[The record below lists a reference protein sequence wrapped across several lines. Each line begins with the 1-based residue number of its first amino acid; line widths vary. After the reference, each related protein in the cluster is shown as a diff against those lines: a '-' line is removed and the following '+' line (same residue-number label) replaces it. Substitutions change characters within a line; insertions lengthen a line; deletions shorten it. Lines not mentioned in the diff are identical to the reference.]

1 MKLRNMVLVL
11 LSGAFFIG
19 CTPTPNTTLST
30 AAIKKNILGTWHSKS
45 VHRTRDAV
53 RIKSRAT
60 DTFYRNGTLV
70 STEYLTYVNRKG
82 RILGK
87 MRYKRY
93 FTWKVRGNEITM
105 TFRSCSSRILKRPRS
120 TKVAFVA
127 DVLKV
132 ACKYANTLS
141 KTKATSKKIRY
152 ISRHKLI
159 AGKKTLHR

>member
-1 MKLRNMVLVL
+1 MKLRNMVLIL

-19 CTPTPNTTLST
+19 CTPTPSTTLST

-45 VHRTRDAV
+45 VHRTSDAV

-82 RILGK
+82 RVLGK

-93 FTWKVRGNEITM
+93 FTWRVHGNTISTS
-105 TFRSCSSRILKRPRS
+105 FRRCTTRVLKRARN
-120 TKVAFVA
+120 TKVEFVS
-127 DVLKV
+127 DVLKM
-132 ACKYANTLS
+132 ACKYANKMSGS
-141 KTKATSKKIRY
+141 KTTSQRIRY

-159 AGKKTLHR
+159 AGKRTLHR

>member
-1 MKLRNMVLVL
+1 MKLRNIVLVL

-30 AAIKKNILGTWHSKS
+30 AAIKKNILGTWHSRS
-45 VHRTRDAV
+45 MHRTSDGV
-53 RIKSRAT
+53 RIKSRAI

-70 STEYLTYVNRKG
+70 SIEYLTYINRKG

-93 FTWKVRGNEITM
+93 FTWKVRGTTISTS
-105 TFRSCSSRILKRPRS
+105 FRRCSTRVLKRPRN
-120 TKVAFVA
+120 TKVEFVS
-127 DVLKV
+127 DVLKI
-132 ACKYANTLS
+132 ACKYANKIS
-141 KTKATSKKIRY
+141 GAKTTSERIRY

-159 AGKKTLHR
+159 AGAKVLHR